1 MKMMNNAVNN
11 GCNKDEVKHHKN
23 DFTEMAIPFSK
34 RMPVYVNPQKTAAI
48 NVNNSKVKRPAKCK

>member
-34 RMPVYVNPQKTAAI
+34 RMPVYVNPQK
-48 NVNNSKVKRPAKCK
+48 NGCNQRQ